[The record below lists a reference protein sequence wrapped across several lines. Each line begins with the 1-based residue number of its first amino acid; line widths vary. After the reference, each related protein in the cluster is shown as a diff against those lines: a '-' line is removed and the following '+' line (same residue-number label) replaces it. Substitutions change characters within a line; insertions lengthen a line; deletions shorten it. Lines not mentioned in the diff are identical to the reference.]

1 MEQRPKINIKLQ
13 ATDKI
18 IELSALMIFLFIWF
32 LALSGYSQLP
42 EIIPTHYN
50 GFGKADAFGN
60 KANILVLPIVASVLA
75 IALTV
80 INFYP
85 HLLNYTV
92 EITEVNAEKQYRI
105 ATRMLRCLKLIV
117 LIIFTFIVYMT
128 QQTSKGIADG
138 LGEWILPSV
147 LGLIFIPIFYFLT
160 QMTKNS

>member
-1 MEQRPKINIKLQ
+1 MEQKPKISIKLLF
-13 ATDKI
+13 TDKI
-18 IELSALMIFLFIWF
+18 IELLALIVFLSIWF

-42 EIIPTHYN
+42 ETIPTHYN

-75 IALTV
+75 IALTA

-92 EITEVNAEKQYRI
+92 AITQENAEKQYRL

-138 LGEWILPSV
+138 LGEWILPTI

-160 QMTKNS
+160 QMSKNS